1 MVRVCDY
8 GCQKGLRRLD
18 NERKS
23 YRPLRILQCQKL
35 AADRF
40 GRCDNFQKLLT
51 YRFFH

>member
-1 MVRVCDY
+1 MVRVRDY
-8 GCQKGLRRLD
+8 GGQKGLRRLD

-23 YRPLRILQCQKL
+23 YRPLRLLQLLKL

-40 GRCDNFQKLLT
+40 GRRYSFQKLPA